1 MRSRAAPGTS
11 GSSENGGGI
20 EVGLRIADDHVA
32 VSGWADRAQITED
45 LPTPGSDADVYTGAG
60 RPDCMDAQARVATF
74 VDEHDLD
81 APAAYR
87 LLDTVSELGEVATEV
102 CTSTEYGDD
111 PSAVDVSDD
120 ELGDALFALLA
131 LCEALGVDAEA
142 ALEAS
147 LAKYE
152 ERLVA
157 SGGAGSGE

>member
-1 MRSRAAPGTS
+1 
-11 GSSENGGGI
+11 
-20 EVGLRIADDHVA
+20 
-32 VSGWADRAQITED
+32 
-45 LPTPGSDADVYTGAG
+45 
-60 RPDCMDAQARVATF
+60 MDAQARVATF
-74 VDEHDLD
+74 VDEHDLH

-87 LLDTVSELGEVATEV
+87 LLDTVSELGEVAKEV
-102 CTSTEYGDD
+102 CTSTAYGRD
-111 PSAVDVSDD
+111 PSAVDVSAD

-131 LCEALGVDAEA
+131 LCDALGVDAEA

>member
-1 MRSRAAPGTS
+1 MR
-11 GSSENGGGI
+11 
-20 EVGLRIADDHVA
+20 
-32 VSGWADRAQITED
+32 
-45 LPTPGSDADVYTGAG
+45 AG
-60 RPDCMDAQARVATF
+60 RPGCMDAQARVASF
-74 VDEHDLD
+74 VDEQDLD

-87 LLDTVSELGEVATEV
+87 LLDAVSELGEVAKEV

-111 PSAVDVSDD
+111 PSAVDVSAD

-131 LCEALGVDAEA
+131 VCDVLEVDAEA

-157 SGGAGSGE
+157 SGGVGSGE

>member
-1 MRSRAAPGTS
+1 
-11 GSSENGGGI
+11 
-20 EVGLRIADDHVA
+20 
-32 VSGWADRAQITED
+32 
-45 LPTPGSDADVYTGAG
+45 
-60 RPDCMDAQARVATF
+60 MDAQARVASF

-81 APAAYR
+81 APTAYR
-87 LLDTVSELGEVATEV
+87 LLDAVSELGEVAKEV

-131 LCEALGVDAEA
+131 VCDVLEVDAEA
-142 ALEAS
+142 ALETS

-152 ERLVA
+152 ERLVE